1 MFQEEGALP
10 APPAAQ
16 PNPSPDLGAQTVGED
31 ELWHIPMIPLPRRTS
46 QVTCSSLPQGH
57 QTSPQLLP
65 NLIPKCTHPQPEP
78 GWWPW
83 GELTDDPADGLQ
95 RGELL
100 VLDMQSFVG
109 DHVLLGQH
117 LPARGADVAVEVGGG
132 VRLPNILFVL
142 FGFVGA
148 LFLLEP
154 EVVVSREQ
162 FLLLGRVRQQHQ
174 QLLENLLEV
183 FPQQLPAAFVILS
196 CRDQPLQG
204 TGKGNNQR
212 KINI

>member
-1 MFQEEGALP
+1 MQS
-10 APPAAQ
+10 AQ
-16 PNPSPDLGAQTVGED
+16 PQAE
-31 ELWHIPMIPLPRRTS
+31 
-46 QVTCSSLPQGH
+46 
-57 QTSPQLLP
+57 
-65 NLIPKCTHPQPEP
+65 
-78 GWWPW
+78 PW
-83 GELTDDPADGLQ
+83 GELTDDPADCLQ

-100 VLDMQSFVG
+100 ILDMQSFVG

-117 LPARGADVAVEVGGG
+117 LPARGADVAVELGGG

-148 LFLLEP
+148 LFLPDP

-162 FLLLGRVRQQHQ
+162 FLLLGCVWQQHQ

-212 KINI
+212 KRNIYLIKISLEFRPPRKGGFGNALTCLNCPE